1 MVRVGSHS
9 VQLIDALTKQA
20 LPEFTSGGG
29 DHFVEAEPNA
39 EYFVRVEAHAPDCQS
54 IACVYVDENYIGY
67 NWYHG
72 LDQYLV
78 GELGACNVEKVV
90 PSGEI
95 DTLAFRFAKAT
106 GSSLA
111 TGVGQVQV
119 NWTEGLEAL
128 ETHRPNIGRD
138 LHQWNANNG
147 GNAATSG
154 KKALKSELGHTA
166 GQVEFAD
173 TAWTHGAVIGTIIL
187 HYRSAAGLLAA
198 GAFASTGVSSS
209 ATSASNRR
217 KRSRPSSV
225 SDSASSAAGCSAS
238 SSIVDLT
245 GGTQLKREL
254 KRRNGD
260 AGGSSSS
267 AIRIE

>member
-1 MVRVGSHS
+1 

-29 DHFVEAEPNA
+29 EHFVEAEPNA
-39 EYFVRVEAHAPDCQS
+39 EYFVRVEAHAPGTQS
-54 IACVYVDENYIGY
+54 IACVHVDENYTGY

-72 LDQYLV
+72 LDQYYTSSMV
-78 GELGACNVEKVV
+78 GELGACSAGKFV
-90 PSGEI
+90 PGGKI
-95 DTLAFRFAKAT
+95 DILAFRFAKAT

-119 NWTEGLEAL
+119 NWTEAL
-128 ETHRPNIGRD
+128 ETHTPSIGRD
-138 LHQWNANNG
+138 VHQWNANTG

-154 KKALKSELGHTA
+154 KKALKSELGNTA
-166 GQVEFAD
+166 GQVGYS
-173 TAWTHGAVIGTIIL
+173 TTGWTQGAAIGTIIL
-187 HYRSAAGLLAA
+187 HYRSAAGLLEA

-209 ATSASNRR
+209 ATGAANRR

-225 SDSASSAAGCSAS
+225 SASASSAAGFSAS

-245 GGTQLKREL
+245 GGTQAKQEP
-254 KRRNGD
+254 KRRSGD

-267 AIRIE
+267 AIRID